1 MDFWNEETLNYLENS
16 NLKVD
21 FAGNEQERLLIF
33 IHWLVCEN
41 SWYAERF
48 QMI

>member
-21 FAGNEQERLLIF
+21 FAGNEQERLLNF
-33 IHWLVCEN
+33 YPLKSV
-41 SWYAERF
+41 
-48 QMI
+48 